1 MVINYEIDKINTLL
15 HDFYNSTGITIDLL
29 KTDFTKVSHTK
40 YEFNKYCKYIQETQI
55 GKNACRMSEISLLQK
70 CRETKKMQM
79 HICHAG
85 LVDIAVPIIYEDE
98 IIGYIIFGQLK
109 TESDFLKVK
118 NYLSDFIPNIEK
130 MSEYY
135 AEISYYNSDRI
146 KSVSSIATLL
156 VKYILLENMLKPKLD
171 ENIQKVINYIEENLN
186 SDLSVKSIS
195 KNVNISK
202 SVLYKKFHSHFS
214 CTPAYFINI
223 KRVEK
228 STEYLLK
235 TDMSIEEISQKLGF
249 ASASYYSRIFKKIKG
264 VSPLKF
270 KKLENFLKI

>member
-1 MVINYEIDKINTLL
+1 
-15 HDFYNSTGITIDLL
+15 
-29 KTDFTKVSHTK
+29 
-40 YEFNKYCKYIQETQI
+40 
-55 GKNACRMSEISLLQK
+55 
-70 CRETKKMQM
+70 M
-79 HICHAG
+79 H
-85 LVDIAVPIIYEDE
+85 
-98 IIGYIIFGQLK
+98 
-109 TESDFLKVK
+109 
-118 NYLSDFIPNIEK
+118 
-130 MSEYY
+130 
-135 AEISYYNSDRI
+135 
-146 KSVSSIATLL
+146 
-156 VKYILLENMLKPKLD
+156 ILLENMLKPKLD

-235 TDMSIEEISQKLGF
+235 TDMSIEEMGF

-270 KKLENFLKI
+270 KKLENFLKN